1 MSSGNLWMLF
11 KNATEQS
18 AQQIATVLARNGN
31 SYDVQAL
38 GGGSISIATSSQVY
52 EVDSKVFVRDNK
64 ITGQAPDLPY
74 TEINV

>member
-38 GGGSISIATSSQVY
+38 GGSISIATSNQAY

-74 TEINV
+74 VEIEV

>member
-1 MSSGNLWMLF
+1 MGSGNLWMLF

-38 GGGSISIATSSQVY
+38 SGGSISIATSGQVY
-52 EVDSKVFVRDNK
+52 EVGAKVFVRDNI

-74 TEINV
+74 TEIEV